1 MALTKSNYTKRLID
15 DKINELLKIFGT
27 ISIEGPKYCGKT
39 WTALNHANS
48 SVLLTKSDNPN
59 FDYQRALIN
68 RELIYTND
76 YPELLDEWQS
86 IEQI

>member
-1 MALTKSNYTKRLID
+1 MPLTKNDYSKRLID
-15 DKINELLKIFGT
+15 DEIKELLTMFGA

-59 FDYQRALIN
+59 FDYQKALID
-68 RELIYTND
+68 RSLIYTNV
-76 YPELLDEWQS
+76 YPELIDEWQS
-86 IEQI
+86 LA